1 VLIVIVVVIA
11 VMVVIARVA
20 TLACFI
26 ELVAALLGLAA
37 VLTMPADGLI
47 QILFRL
53 ADVALA
59 LVITVGAGGR
69 RHSGQ

>member
-1 VLIVIVVVIA
+1 LVVIVVMLVIA
-11 VMVVIARVA
+11 PVA
-20 TLACFI
+20 TLADFI
-26 ELVAALLGLAA
+26 ELAAALLGLAA
-37 VLTMPADGLI
+37 VLAMLADSFL